1 MLRHLVTSSRDTLEA
16 ASSFGRRGVLAR
28 PGGLGTCGW
37 DNVGR
42 RTTRIPTRGRVTRV
56 PTSDSESTSKSSPTV
71 FGTTGRLGR
80 PATDWWGTGTP
91 WPPPALAWH
100 GNSPAPSTV
109 SRRGDLGTQVWARRL
124 HRRQLAPDKE
134 AALAHPGGRPPRTP
148 NCQGRRVEGSHRR
161 LGRWPASCRG
171 SPKDPHDHSV
181 DSPSRGRRPRTPE
194 LSWIQSAADLCP
206 HKATSPPEGI
216 PPRRD

>member
-1 MLRHLVTSSRDTLEA
+1 MALELA
-16 ASSFGRRGVLAR
+16 A
-28 PGGLGTCGW
+28 
-37 DNVGR
+37 
-42 RTTRIPTRGRVTRV
+42 
-56 PTSDSESTSKSSPTV
+56 
-71 FGTTGRLGR
+71 GTTWAVGRLGFR
-80 PATDWWGTGTP
+80 PAG
-91 WPPPALAWH
+91 A
-100 GNSPAPSTV
+100 SPAFQPRTRSPP
-109 SRRGDLGTQVWARRL
+109 RRALLWFSARQADSDARRL
-124 HRRQLAPDKE
+124 TGGAREPPGPPSAGMARRAREPPGPQHSLPERRSRDPGMGPKATSPTTGSRQGS
-134 AALAHPGGRPPRTP
+134 ALAHPGGRPPRTP